1 MEDLKIILKREAQEV
16 ILETSIPVDQ
26 ETITK
31 MAQQTICSEVY
42 SCAPLAYMVAGRSRV
57 WLVTIPLNDI
67 TEKTL
72 LSQREGDAPQEE

>member
-1 MEDLKIILKREAQEV
+1 MEEFKIILKREVQEI
-16 ILETSIPVDQ
+16 ILEASIPVDQ

-42 SCAPLAYMVAGRSRV
+42 SCAPLAYMVGGRSKV

-67 TEKTL
+67 TKKTL
-72 LSQREGDAPQEE
+72 LNLREGETTQEE

>member
-1 MEDLKIILKREAQEV
+1 MEEFKIILKREVQEV
-16 ILETSIPVDQ
+16 ILETSVPVDQ

-57 WLVTIPLNDI
+57 WLVTIPLND
-67 TEKTL
+67 TKKTL
-72 LSQREGDAPQEE
+72 LSQREETPQEE